1 MRRGRETAVFR
12 VAYSGILGDV
22 STVEAIRIE
31 APDASSAA
39 YLMQELFGSFP
50 AELIQDDRGSWEI
63 VVQSGPDLPGRLSE
77 LLGVVQRWVDS
88 GDTNAVTIRF
98 GDREHTMGPAFAD
111 RPLTREAGRATMP
124 RRAARSVRA

>member
-1 MRRGRETAVFR
+1 MTG
-12 VAYSGILGDV
+12 
-22 STVEAIRIE
+22 
-31 APDASSAA
+31 APGKLSSSQA
-39 YLMQELFGSFP
+39 LTS
-50 AELIQDDRGSWEI
+50 
-63 VVQSGPDLPGRLSE
+63 PGRLSE